1 MRVNLQSVFDGAF
14 PNVKIKTVSKQ
25 VVNVHQTE
33 IKLWESWGTCFCR
46 GNQTD
51 AVSSYTPMNPSH
63 NVTLKDN
70 STWYY
75 KKTGAIAAL
84 VWNNLTQGA
93 DA

>member
-1 MRVNLQSVFDGAF
+1 
-14 PNVKIKTVSKQ
+14 
-25 VVNVHQTE
+25 
-33 IKLWESWGTCFCR
+33 
-46 GNQTD
+46 
-51 AVSSYTPMNPSH
+51 MNPSH